1 MKVVS
6 LSPKNNA
13 SSLDV
18 YLIYM
23 FTVMA
28 EIDSVEVQP
37 PSPMRYDFDKPPI
50 VFSRAGPEDDA
61 LPGVPFVFNRTGA
74 GLDPNRF
81 FPDEKCIPIPWP

>member
-1 MKVVS
+1 
-6 LSPKNNA
+6 
-13 SSLDV
+13 
-18 YLIYM
+18 M
-23 FTVMA
+23 FTMMA

-37 PSPMRYDFDKPPI
+37 PSPMRYEFDKPPI